1 MKLQLNIIDRI
12 AGILLGIK
20 LTNIEDEIVK
30 NNLLRTFLAVR
41 KYAKEFGD
49 EQQELVAKFNEDM
62 KDITDRNSPEYHKA
76 VVDLQKA
83 IGIAGQ
89 REVEVQV
96 TPVGLDAFMASVK
109 DDTLTFEQTAIL
121 SENGILN

>member
-1 MKLQLNIIDRI
+1 MKLKLNIIDRI

-41 KYAKEFGD
+41 KFAKEFGD
-49 EQQELVAKFNEDM
+49 EQQELVAKFNEDL
-62 KDITDRNSPEYHKA
+62 KDTDRNSPEYQRA
-76 VVDLQKA
+76 LADLNKA
-83 IGIAGQ
+83 IGLAGQ

-96 TPVGLDAFMASVK
+96 TPVELDAFMASVK
-109 DDTLTFEQTAIL
+109 DDALTFEQTAIL

>member
-1 MKLQLNIIDRI
+1 MKLKLNIIDRI

-30 NNLLRTFLAVR
+30 NNLLRNFLAVR

-62 KDITDRNSPEYHKA
+62 KDITDRNSTEYHRA
-76 VVDLQKA
+76 VVDLNNA
-83 IGIAGQ
+83 IGLAGQ
-89 REVEVQV
+89 REVEVQI

-109 DDTLTFEQTAIL
+109 DDTLTFEQIAIL
-121 SENGILN
+121 TDNGILI